1 MSEKISRD
9 RAARITHVGMVA
21 VPVSDQD
28 RALEFYLGKLGFEKR
43 LDVAHGDGGRW
54 VEVAPPGGTTTL
66 ALVPADEGT
75 PAGVETGIRLALG
88 TVHDRAMEDAAA
100 IHSDLVSRGV
110 DADPEVLHVPGVP
123 PMFTF
128 RDPDGNV
135 LRIVARHEPD

>member
-1 MSEKISRD
+1 MSEKISRQ
-9 RAARITHVGMVA
+9 RAARITHVAMVA

-28 RALEFYLGKLGFEKR
+28 RALEFYLGTLGLEKR

-66 ALVPADEGT
+66 ALVLVREGT

-88 TVHDRAMEDAAA
+88 TVHDHAIEDARA
-100 IHSDLVSRGV
+100 IHSDLVRLGV
-110 DADPEVLHVPGVP
+110 DADPEVLHVPGIP

-128 RDPDGNV
+128 RD
-135 LRIVARHEPD
+135 